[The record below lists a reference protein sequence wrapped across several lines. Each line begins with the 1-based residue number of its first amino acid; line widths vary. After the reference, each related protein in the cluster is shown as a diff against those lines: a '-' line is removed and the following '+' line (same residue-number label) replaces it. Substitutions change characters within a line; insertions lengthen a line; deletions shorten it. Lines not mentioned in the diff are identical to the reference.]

1 MTRSAQSSLRLAIFA
16 LSSLLVLFALVAAGS
31 EAAVYEPAETAAPV
45 PPAFPAP
52 VAAPAEAPA
61 APEANATANPDGLTL
76 PRSGT
81 PTVEVRAG
89 HRVDL
94 RSSPGGN
101 VVARLSDTT
110 EFGSPTVL
118 SVVERRGNWV
128 GVPTQLLPNGEL
140 GWLELNEKDL
150 RIDTVHL
157 EIRVDLSDYSAKL
170 LRDGKVE
177 RTMTVGIGA
186 PGTDTPTGRFSVTDE
201 IQTGINPTYGCCVL
215 ALSATQPNLPLG
227 WTGGNRMAI
236 HGTSEPLG
244 TANSAGCVRAAEDDL
259 HALIES
265 VPLGTPVIIEG

>member
-1 MTRSAQSSLRLAIFA
+1 MARSAQSSFRLAIFA
-16 LSSLLVLFALVAAGS
+16 LTGLLVLFALA
-31 EAAVYEPAETAAPV
+31 AAVSQAAV
-45 PPAFPAP
+45 IEPPATPAP
-52 VAAPAEAPA
+52 VAPVTEAPAAPVAAAPAAPVAEAPA
-61 APEANATANPDGLTL
+61 APDGITL
-76 PRSGT
+76 SKGGT
-81 PTVEVRAG
+81 PTVEVRSG

-94 RSSPGGN
+94 RSSPGGD

-118 SVVERRGNWV
+118 SVAERRGNWV

-150 RIDTVHL
+150 RIDTVRL
-157 EIRVDLSDYSAKL
+157 EIRIDLSDFSATL
-170 LRDGKVE
+170 LRDGRVE
-177 RTMTVGIGA
+177 RKMTVGIGA

-215 ALSATQPNLPLG
+215 ALSATQPNLPPG

-244 TANSAGCVRAAEDDL
+244 TANSAGCVRAAEEDL

>member
-16 LSSLLVLFALVAAGS
+16 LASLLVLFALVAAGS
-31 EAAVYEPAETAAPV
+31 QAAMIEPPEVSAPV
-45 PPAFPAP
+45 PTPAP
-52 VAAPAEAPA
+52 APA
-61 APEANATANPDGLTL
+61 APVATAPVAPEAQAPAASGGSTL
-76 PRSGT
+76 PEGGT
-81 PTVEVRAG
+81 PTVEVRPG

-94 RSSPGGN
+94 RSSPGGD

-118 SVVERRGNWV
+118 SVAERRGNWV

-150 RIDTVHL
+150 RVDTVHL
-157 EIRVDLSDYSAKL
+157 EIRIDLSDYSAKL

-201 IQTGINPTYGCCVL
+201 IQTGLNPTYGCCLL
-215 ALSATQPNLPLG
+215 ALSATQPNLPPG

-236 HGTSEPLG
+236 HGSTAPLG
-244 TANSAGCVRAAEDDL
+244 AANSAGCLHAAEEDL